1 MLDRARERAVDL
13 GYAAG
18 WSLVKSAPAG
28 MTSRAFEAVADAAS
42 VRNGGGARQLR
53 KNLRRVVGP
62 QLSEL
67 RLDRLV
73 GDALRSYSRY
83 WLETFRLPRMDKRAI
98 AERVQTSGA
107 DNLGAALDRGR
118 GAIVALPHMGNWD
131 VAGVWLVA
139 NHGPFATVAE
149 RLKPES
155 LFDRFVAY
163 RESLGFEI
171 LPLTG
176 GARPPL
182 EVLRE
187 RLRENKVV
195 CLVADRDLSRAGIEV
210 DFFGEAARLPGG
222 PALLAATTGAALLPV
237 GMWFTPDGGWGQV
250 IHPPVDV
257 PAGRLKEQVP
267 AITQAVARSFETD
280 IAAHPADWHM
290 LQRLWVADLP
300 PRRAAQ

>member
-1 MLDRARERAVDL
+1 MLERARERAVDL

-18 WSLVKSAPAG
+18 WSLVRSAPRG
-28 MTSRAFEAVADAAS
+28 MTGRAFEAAADAAA

-62 QLSEL
+62 DVSEL

-83 WLETFRLPRMDKRAI
+83 WLETFRLPKMDKREI

-107 DNLGAALDRGR
+107 DNLAAALDRGR

-139 NHGPFATVAE
+139 NHGSFATVAE

-155 LFDRFVAY
+155 LYDRFVAY

-187 RLRENKVV
+187 RLRENKVI
-195 CLVADRDLSRAGIEV
+195 CLVADRDLSHRGIEV
-210 DFFGEAARLPGG
+210 EFFGETARMPGG

-237 GMWFTPDGGWGQV
+237 GMWFTADGGWGQA
-250 IHPPVDV
+250 INPPVCL
-257 PAGRLKEQVP
+257 PEGRLKEQVP
-267 AITQAVARSFETD
+267 AITQAVARSFERD

-300 PRRAAQ
+300 PRNTAR